1 MWGNNIVGK
10 GCFARPSWG
19 PAPTPDRRRHRMRQ
33 QQRYNI
39 AVPAHRSESA
49 ESLRRSPAPTFSE
62 ARGRSK
68 LEVRPETAGY
78 EASTFNGT
86 LSRRCRSSFSML
98 TLIAGLRDH
107 NRSRARP
114 GFLARQYI
122 TEPRTPSA
130 PSPFRSN
137 SERLLRKQRGVV
149 RILHSGPHV
158 SSSPA
163 SLNLYMSFIYLGS

>member
-1 MWGNNIVGK
+1 MEQSRAARDESAGAISIAHHMWGNNIVGK

-86 LSRRCRSSFSML
+86 LF
-98 TLIAGLRDH
+98 
-107 NRSRARP
+107 
-114 GFLARQYI
+114 
-122 TEPRTPSA
+122 
-130 PSPFRSN
+130 
-137 SERLLRKQRGVV
+137 
-149 RILHSGPHV
+149 
-158 SSSPA
+158 A
-163 SLNLYMSFIYLGS
+163 SMSFFLLNVDVDRGLEGSQQEQSTPWFPRAPVHHRTQDPFGTKSFPVQ